1 MHINFCRFI
10 LSFNR
15 QPSFSALIANLCIF
29 LMFLPSLLTGD
40 EGSTIDKPDSDT
52 SSTHGQLTDGIQE
65 RLLSL
70 LDMLVDS
77 TKSASIEMLERY
89 YSALQCCIH
98 KQRHHH
104 NKTQLLQVG
113 GV

>member
-1 MHINFCRFI
+1 M

-15 QPSFSALIANLCIF
+15 QPCFLALVANSC
-29 LMFLPSLLTGD
+29 MFLPSFLTGD
-40 EGSTIDKPDSDT
+40 EGSTTDKPGSDT
-52 SSTHGQLTDGIQE
+52 NSTHGQLTDGIQE

-98 KQRHHH
+98 KQRHDH